1 MDDYQVHMCNY
12 MQELVTE
19 AKEQTEELA
28 EMRRHMK
35 RIGDILDKMEVNL

>member
-1 MDDYQVHMCNY
+1 MNDYEVHMRNY
-12 MQELVTE
+12 MEELVAE
-19 AKEQTEELA
+19 AKEQTEEMA